1 MANPMLLAKGVC
13 LIPSIAI
20 GPGMPVK
27 MLTQD
32 SPIPA
37 MTNQTRYSQS
47 TQPAVSTTASSWIL
61 TRNCGAVMTWN
72 MDTCVMV
79 ERSMTALKI
88 GMPTKTT
95 RSEILMVV
103 SKSFKL
109 NVPSHTKQLLIGC
122 PALPQL
128 LQEQTVLPVSIQISS
143 TASPQATVST
153 SPMYAMAIPTQAV
166 VGMMRLWTTVFKT
179 TSRGGL

>member
-1 MANPMLLAKGVC
+1 MNFFFENIHVNTIPHPVLAGK
-13 LIPSIAI
+13 
-20 GPGMPVK
+20 
-27 MLTQD
+27 
-32 SPIPA
+32 
-37 MTNQTRYSQS
+37 NQIQKFTYIK
-47 TQPAVSTTASSWIL
+47 ASYWIL

-88 GMPTKTT
+88 GMQTKTT

-153 SPMYAMAIPTQAV
+153 N
-166 VGMMRLWTTVFKT
+166 
-179 TSRGGL
+179 